1 MSNNQPQWQSVV
13 YGILPHPKEPKV
25 LLLPSATHSTW
36 SLPQVTFRWRMGFSA
51 VRLVTHAMTELLK
64 IPVTALRC
72 AAQWV
77 NEDEQRYQGVY
88 TLETKPPATVLPLNG
103 AWVSLHE
110 LADLTLTVE
119 RVRPILTRHLEE
131 ISGII
136 RPANR
141 RAWHES
147 GWYPAARQWMAKTLQ
162 AKGYILTGP
171 IQQYDSWGLTCLME
185 VATTD
190 GRVFFKTAPA
200 LSRFAHEPN
209 VMAGLAALF
218 PNHVPMPIAV
228 EPTQRWMLLAD
239 FGATYDDQAPAAA
252 NAAKAQIV
260 RAFADLQIAAVPH
273 SEQLF
278 AIGCA
283 DRRLAHL
290 MNDAQALFADERIMR
305 HVEQEEAEELR
316 ARLPLL
322 NNLQQQLTEFNIPE
336 TLIHGDLG
344 IGNVAGTTAQPIFFD
359 WTEAAVS
366 HPFFDIF
373 DMFFADDPT
382 LQIRVRDSYL
392 AAWTAFE
399 PWERLLQAWAVARP
413 LCTLYHAISYQTVY
427 TNVEPPFQEAMGH
440 FVQRWLRRIL
450 QATANTDNDTR
461 IQGGHHV

>member
-1 MSNNQPQWQSVV
+1 
-13 YGILPHPKEPKV
+13 
-25 LLLPSATHSTW
+25 
-36 SLPQVTFRWRMGFSA
+36 MGFSA
-51 VRLVTHAMTELLK
+51 VRPVTHAMTELLE

-77 NEDEQRYQGVY
+77 NEDEQHYQGIY
-88 TLETKPPATVLPLNG
+88 TLETQTAVAVPPLKG
-103 AWVSLHE
+103 EWVSLHE

-119 RVRPILTRHLEE
+119 RVRPLLTRHLEE
-131 ISGII
+131 ASGLST
-136 RPANR
+136 PANR
-141 RAWHES
+141 RAWHEP
-147 GWYPAARQWMAKTLQ
+147 GWYPAAQQWMEKTLQ
-162 AKGYILTGP
+162 ANGYTLTGP

-218 PNHVPMPIAV
+218 PNQVPMPIAV

-239 FGATYDDQAPAAA
+239 FGETYYDQAPDVAD
-252 NAAKAQIV
+252 AAKAQIV
-260 RAFADLQIAAVPH
+260 RAFADLQSAAVPH
-273 SEQLF
+273 VEQLF
-278 AIGCA
+278 AIGCV

-290 MNDAQALFADERIMR
+290 LDDAQALFADERIMR
-305 HVEQEEAEELR
+305 HLERKEVEQLR

-322 NNLQQQLTEFNIPE
+322 NDLRQQLTAFNIPE

-373 DMFFADDPT
+373 DMFFADDPA

-392 AAWTAFE
+392 AAWSAFE
-399 PWERLLQAWAVARP
+399 PWDRLLQAWAVARP
-413 LCTLYHAISYQTVY
+413 LCALYHAISYQTVY
-427 TNVEPPFQEAMGH
+427 TNVEPPFQEAMRH
-440 FVQRWLRRIL
+440 FVQRWLRRVL
-450 QATANTDNDTR
+450 RATANAGNDTR
-461 IQGGHHV
+461 TQGDNYV